1 MFFSGTS
8 EPYWAVGRFKG
19 MDGFWVSVLELE
31 DSPRW
36 PKALGCKGLH
46 FTVAGFHVMEQQQE
60 ERGMLWS
67 ISCYTTIAAR
77 P

>member
-1 MFFSGTS
+1 MFQRASIQVSLQGFVDVFSGTS

-46 FTVAGFHVMEQQQE
+46 FTVAGFHVMF
-60 ERGMLWS
+60 LWS
-67 ISCYTTIAAR
+67 
-77 P
+77 